1 MDEEF
6 KAQTLQAIND
16 LHSINK
22 QRLNRLLACEALLH
36 SMIQVLDHRALAA
49 LSEEYDA
56 TLDRLATQLAPEY
69 QQPERWADFSAA
81 IEERQ
86 KQIRL
91 KTGHTPGAD

>member
-6 KAQTLQAIND
+6 KAKTIQAIND

-22 QRLNRLLACEALLH
+22 QHLNRLLACEALLQ
-36 SMIQVLDHRALAA
+36 SLIQLVDPQALAA

-81 IEERQ
+81 IEDRKKLIQQ
-86 KQIRL
+86 K
-91 KTGHTPGAD
+91 